1 MPTTSQS
8 QNLSRWWTGSGC
20 PNCDMGYNWHTNDLF
35 NKIHELIVI
44 PEQLKAFISGGI
56 LSEYLSLLALHL
68 SGTPSLRTGSRPP
81 SCFHLN
87 NHLYICKYCHLKSKN
102 FETSFR
108 SIHLCSWWLCVLG
121 LHSGLSNLMLPGD
134 VALESQLFCQSSKS
148 DLEEKENPRLTWKI
162 LGSNFAKFSRVK
174 VWAPNAES

>member
-35 NKIHELIVI
+35 NKIHELKVM
-44 PEQLKAFISGGI
+44 PEQLKTFISGGI
-56 LSEYLSLLALHL
+56 LSGYLSLLALHL

-87 NHLYICKYCHLKSKN
+87 NRLYILNIIVTVWIELFKKNHNKSDI
-102 FETSFR
+102 TCSS
-108 SIHLCSWWLCVLG
+108 SI
-121 LHSGLSNLMLPGD
+121 
-134 VALESQLFCQSSKS
+134 FCQCMFSYYSFF
-148 DLEEKENPRLTWKI
+148 
-162 LGSNFAKFSRVK
+162 SNQIQA
-174 VWAPNAES
+174 